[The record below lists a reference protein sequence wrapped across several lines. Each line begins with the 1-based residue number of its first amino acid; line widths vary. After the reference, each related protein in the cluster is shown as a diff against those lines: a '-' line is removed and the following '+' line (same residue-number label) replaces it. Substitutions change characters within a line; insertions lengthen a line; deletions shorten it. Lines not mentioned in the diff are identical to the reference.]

1 MNSLAYSDNN
11 ILKTREI
18 EHIEHEEVIVREN
31 NQQFSKSLG
40 QNLSH
45 NGEAHHGDI
54 STASYLRGYN

>member
-11 ILKTREI
+11 ILKTIEI
-18 EHIEHEEVIVREN
+18 EPIEHKEVIVSEN
-31 NQQFSKSLG
+31 NHRSSMSLG

-45 NGEAHHGDI
+45 NGEVHHSDI

>member
-11 ILKTREI
+11 ILKTI
-18 EHIEHEEVIVREN
+18 EIEHEEAIVSEN
-31 NQQFSKSLG
+31 NHRSNKSLG

-45 NGEAHHGDI
+45 NGEVHHGDI